1 MLRITV
7 LNEERGANF
16 KMEGKLANE
25 WVGEAEKA
33 WAAFSNAQKH
43 KSVVVDLCGVSFVDD
58 LGRDLLTRMH
68 SSGAKLVGT
77 GPMMG
82 ALVDEICGDERRTG
96 RKWMRSVLS
105 LFFLTLPG
113 LPFFVDSTAW
123 AQDAGATAA
132 SLTLEQAI
140 SIAQA
145 NNRQVKNATLTVA
158 IDEDQIAEAHTY
170 RLPSMNVYALGS
182 QLLTPVDFTFQKG
195 AFGNFPGI
203 GPVPAKDTKI
213 HTPLRPTF
221 YGLTQ
226 VSQPLSQQYKI
237 GLNIR
242 QAQLARLVDEQ
253 RLRGQKQAVI
263 NQVKK
268 AYYAILE
275 TQSSLASSEENLKF
289 DRELERTTGELV
301 AEKAALKSETLS
313 VKARIAQEEYNN
325 LALRNTFAGQKEQ
338 LNSLLGR
345 DIRTDFSVV
354 EVPEATS
361 TESDLQ
367 AAQTK
372 ALAARPELRE
382 GQLRIE
388 QAKLSRRITKADYI
402 PDVSLTVNNL
412 SFVNVN
418 LLPSNVASAGV
429 LITWNPVDWGRRKH
443 ELAVA
448 TKQIEQST
456 NSVNDAESQVLVEVA
471 AKFRKLAE
479 SRALMQAAKLQLE
492 AEREKLR
499 VLMNQYQQKVALS
512 KDVLQQRS
520 LVESATSQNSQ
531 ALLSFWA
538 AKADFEKSLGEE

>member
-1 MLRITV
+1 
-7 LNEERGANF
+7 
-16 KMEGKLANE
+16 MEGKLASE
-25 WVGEAEKA
+25 WAGEAERA
-33 WAAFSNAQKH
+33 WAAFSSTPQ
-43 KSVVVDLCGVSFVDD
+43 SGRVVVDLCGVSFVDD
-58 LGRDLLTRMH
+58 LGRKLLGQMH
-68 SSGAKLVGT
+68 SSGAQLIGT
-77 GPMMG
+77 GPMTG
-82 ALVDEICGDERRTG
+82 ALIDEICGDKRPAG
-96 RKWMRSVLS
+96 HKLIRSVMS
-105 LFFLTLPG
+105 LFFLVLPVFLTCAG
-113 LPFFVDSTAW
+113 STTK
-123 AQDAGATAA
+123 AQQAQTAVA
-132 SLTLEQAI
+132 PLTLEEAI

-145 NNRQVKNATLTVA
+145 NNRQIKNAILTIS

-170 RLPSMNVYALGS
+170 RLPSMNIYALGS

-195 AFGNFPGI
+195 VFGDFPGI
-203 GPVPAKDTKI
+203 GPVPATDTKI

-242 QAQLARLVDEQ
+242 QAQLAKLVDEQ
-253 RLRGQKQAVI
+253 RVRGQKQAVV

-268 AYYAILE
+268 AYYSILQ

-289 DRELERTTGELV
+289 DRELDRTTEQLV
-301 AEKAALKSETLS
+301 IERAALKSDSMS

-325 LALRNTFAGQKEQ
+325 LTLRNSMASQKEQ

-345 DIRTDFSVV
+345 DVRADFSVV
-354 EVPEATS
+354 EVPEATGI
-361 TESDLQ
+361 EGDLE
-367 AAQTK
+367 AAQAK
-372 ALAARPELRE
+372 ALSARPELRE
-382 GQLRIE
+382 GRLRIE

-418 LLPSNVASAGV
+418 MLPSNVASAGV

-443 ELAVA
+443 ELASA

-456 NSVNDAESQVLVEVA
+456 NSVNDAEAQVLVEVGT
-471 AKFRKLAE
+471 KFRKLAE
-479 SRALMQAAKLQLE
+479 SRALLSTAKLQLE

-499 VLMNQYQQKVALS
+499 VLINQYEQKVALS

-520 LVESATSQNSQ
+520 SVETATSQSSQ